1 MHELNLYKQS
11 TSFDLS
17 SFTQGH
23 AYEFQRDLLDDNRAK
38 GEKKKD
44 LFEICSD

>member
-11 TSFDLS
+11 TPFDLS

-23 AYEFQRDLLDDNRAK
+23 AYEFQRDLDDNRAK

-44 LFEICSD
+44 LFEICPD